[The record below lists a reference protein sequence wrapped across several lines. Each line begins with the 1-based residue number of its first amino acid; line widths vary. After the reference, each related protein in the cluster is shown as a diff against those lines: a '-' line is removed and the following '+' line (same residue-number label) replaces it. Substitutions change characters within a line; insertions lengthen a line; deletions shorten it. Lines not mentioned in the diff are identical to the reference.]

1 MTKDAID
8 FISKLLIKDPDERMF
23 AEDALK
29 HDFIVKNFEKD
40 DQKLRGRNKW
50 ISLWI
55 HSDDIYSIFS
65 FYHLWCKI

>member
-55 HSDDIYSIFS
+55 H
-65 FYHLWCKI
+65 